1 MRKRLAVMASI
12 TFLDRSVIAVI
23 LMVKA
28 QSRPQTEIFKLAI
41 QNQLR
46 EYKIL
51 ASKDVVVR
59 KSNA

>member
-1 MRKRLAVMASI
+1 MASI